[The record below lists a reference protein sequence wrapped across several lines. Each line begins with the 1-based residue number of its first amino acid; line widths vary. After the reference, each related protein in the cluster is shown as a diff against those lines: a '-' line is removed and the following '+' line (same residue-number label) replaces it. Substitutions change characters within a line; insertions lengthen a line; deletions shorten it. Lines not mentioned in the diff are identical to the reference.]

1 MLKGEFADLLL
12 EGKKKTTIRLGRV
25 IPKYREVIIHS
36 RGRPLA
42 KAEVV
47 RVEYKTIRELTEED
61 ALNDGFNSLG
71 DLLKALRKMY
81 SLNKIDENEVVSVIE
96 LKVVQKFSELDY
108 EHPYLGLSSVDVA
121 RIALRYL
128 REELSEREVK
138 LLETIAQKGSL
149 RKAALE
155 VYGSLEARRAIR
167 PLLRRLVRILKN
179 RGLIGREPGEQES
192 QS

>member
-1 MLKGEFADLLL
+1 
-12 EGKKKTTIRLGRV
+12 
-25 IPKYREVIIHS
+25 EVIIHS